1 MEEDTTIKPKRN
13 FFIRLLN
20 GDIPL
25 PVTYWVF
32 GFLIGNVLFRIIFFA
47 IERNYTAIV
56 LSKHGLTYI
65 NVIIYFS
72 LAYSFAILVAT
83 WRSATN
89 YNKSEFWANAAKG
102 TVVLGFLLLGKTL
115 LDVYKSRTNYI
126 ESIKAELPMLQQSLP
141 MMVDEITRFDQVKLQ
156 DKELIYT
163 YTIINAAS
171 TDYDKQL
178 FKDEAKK
185 ILVDGCGTT
194 VDLGYLKFGG
204 SYTFSYFGID
214 ELLIADISISESD
227 CF

>member
-1 MEEDTTIKPKRN
+1 
-13 FFIRLLN
+13 
-20 GDIPL
+20 
-25 PVTYWVF
+25 
-32 GFLIGNVLFRIIFFA
+32 
-47 IERNYTAIV
+47 
-56 LSKHGLTYI
+56 
-65 NVIIYFS
+65 
-72 LAYSFAILVAT
+72 
-83 WRSATN
+83 
-89 YNKSEFWANAAKG
+89 
-102 TVVLGFLLLGKTL
+102 
-115 LDVYKSRTNYI
+115 
-126 ESIKAELPMLQQSLP
+126 MLQQSLP